1 MSPPNMPL
9 CQDMQAEQSRDAN
22 CSPDRHPVIRLHQTQ
37 PPCLR
42 LMRRMLEVE
51 DHQQRDM
58 EGSCIYRRDC
68 EHLRDIK
75 PILRHPYLTD
85 TCSDTHIK
93 VASQPL
99 RTARSSLQT
108 PARRFQLRPIST
120 ALQPAPASC
129 TNDDGIQVGAM
140 VAPRSY
146 TRNVLDVSYKK
157 WSGINASK
165 VLPHASRDVP
175 LHRENDRKE
184 KGVGSS
190 MYNRFGTT
198 SP

>member
-1 MSPPNMPL
+1 
-9 CQDMQAEQSRDAN
+9 
-22 CSPDRHPVIRLHQTQ
+22 
-37 PPCLR
+37 
-42 LMRRMLEVE
+42 
-51 DHQQRDM
+51 
-58 EGSCIYRRDC
+58 
-68 EHLRDIK
+68 
-75 PILRHPYLTD
+75 
-85 TCSDTHIK
+85 
-93 VASQPL
+93 
-99 RTARSSLQT
+99 
-108 PARRFQLRPIST
+108 
-120 ALQPAPASC
+120 
-129 TNDDGIQVGAM
+129 M

-190 MYNRFGTT
+190 IYNRFGTT

>member
-1 MSPPNMPL
+1 
-9 CQDMQAEQSRDAN
+9 
-22 CSPDRHPVIRLHQTQ
+22 
-37 PPCLR
+37 
-42 LMRRMLEVE
+42 
-51 DHQQRDM
+51 M

-140 VAPRSY
+140 VAPPLLHQECAGRILQEVERHKRQQGPS
-146 TRNVLDVSYKK
+146 TCIEGRA
-157 WSGINASK
+157 AS
-165 VLPHASRDVP
+165 
-175 LHRENDRKE
+175 
-184 KGVGSS
+184 
-190 MYNRFGTT
+190 
-198 SP
+198 